1 MTRESD
7 RGVSRRQFLI
17 GTGAAGVSS
26 VALAGCTEQGGTTTT
41 QSGDSL
47 SGEFRMTGSST
58 VYPLAVEV
66 VNQFEEQHPE
76 VNIPINRTGSGGG
89 FSNHFCVGNSV
100 INNASRPITDSEQE
114 QCGQNDVTPH
124 EIKVA
129 SDAVTVIV
137 NTDNDWVECMT
148 VDQLAQIWREDG
160 AQTWSDVDSSW
171 PDEPINR
178 FGAATTSGTFDY
190 FKETIVGED
199 ANHTSEYSATE
210 RDNEILAGVQRD
222 QYAIGYF
229 GFAYYADNQ
238 DAVKAVSI
246 DNGDGCVEPSLEN
259 ARTGEYQPLSR
270 PLFTYVAES
279 ALEREEVAEFCRFF
293 VEQST
298 NQQLVADTVGYVPNT
313 EEEQE
318 SALEGLNDA
327 IESVQ

>member
-1 MTRESD
+1 M
-7 RGVSRRQFLI
+7 SRRQFLI
-17 GTGAAGVSS
+17 GAGTASAGS
-26 VALAGCTEQGGTTTT
+26 IALAGCTEQGGTTTD
-41 QSGDSL
+41 GEDSL

-66 VNQFEEQHPE
+66 VNQFENDHPE
-76 VNIPINRTGSGGG
+76 VSVPLNRTGSGGG

-100 INNASRPITDSEQE
+100 INNASRPITNGESEQ
-114 QCGQNDVTPH
+114 CSQNDVTPH

-137 NTDNDWVECMT
+137 NSDNDWVECLT

-160 AQTWSDVDSSW
+160 AQTWRDVDSSW
-171 PDEPINR
+171 PNEPINR
-178 FGAATTSGTFDY
+178 FGAARTSGTFDY
-190 FKETIVGED
+190 FKEVIVGED
-199 ANHTSEYSATE
+199 TNHTSDYSATE

-238 DAVKAVSI
+238 DVVKAVSI
-246 DNGDGCVEPSLEN
+246 DNGDGCIEPSLEN

-293 VEQST
+293 VEEST
-298 NQQLVADTVGYVPNT
+298 NQELVADTVGYVPNT
-313 EEEQE
+313 EEERETQLDE
-318 SALEGLNDA
+318 LNAA

>member
-1 MTRESD
+1 M
-7 RGVSRRQFLI
+7 SRRQFLL
-17 GTGAAGVSS
+17 GAGMASAGSI
-26 VALAGCTEQGGTTTT
+26 ALAGCTEQGGTPTDGE
-41 QSGDSL
+41 SSL

-66 VNQFEEQHPE
+66 VNQFENEHSN

-100 INNASRPITDSEQE
+100 INNASRPITEGEQQ
-114 QCGQNDVTPH
+114 QCGENDVTPH

-137 NTDNDWVECMT
+137 NGDNDWVDCMT
-148 VDQLAQIWREDG
+148 VDQLGQIWREGG
-160 AQTWSDVDSSW
+160 AQNWSDVDPSW

-199 ANHTSEYSATE
+199 TNHTSEYSATE

-238 DAVKAVSI
+238 DVVKAVSI

-259 ARTGEYQPLSR
+259 ARSGEYQPLSR
-270 PLFTYVAES
+270 PLFTYVAEG

-298 NQQLVADTVGYVPNT
+298 NQDLVADTVGYVPNT
-313 EEEQE
+313 EDERERELQE
-318 SALEGLNDA
+318 LNDT

>member
-1 MTRESD
+1 
-7 RGVSRRQFLI
+7 
-17 GTGAAGVSS
+17 
-26 VALAGCTEQGGTTTT
+26 
-41 QSGDSL
+41 
-47 SGEFRMTGSST
+47 MTGSST

-66 VNQFEEQHPE
+66 VNQFENDHPE
-76 VNIPINRTGSGGG
+76 VSVPLNRTGSGGG

-100 INNASRPITDSEQE
+100 INNASRPITNGESEQ
-114 QCGQNDVTPH
+114 CSQNDVTPH

-137 NTDNDWVECMT
+137 NSDNDWVECLT

-160 AQTWSDVDSSW
+160 AQTWRDVDSSW
-171 PDEPINR
+171 PNEPINR
-178 FGAATTSGTFDY
+178 FGAARTSGTFDY
-190 FKETIVGED
+190 FKEVIVGED
-199 ANHTSEYSATE
+199 TNHTSDYSATE

-238 DAVKAVSI
+238 DVVKAVSI
-246 DNGDGCVEPSLEN
+246 DNGDGCIEPSLEN

-293 VEQST
+293 VEEST
-298 NQQLVADTVGYVPNT
+298 NQELVADTVGYVPNT
-313 EEEQE
+313 EEERETQLDE
-318 SALEGLNDA
+318 LNAA

>member
-1 MTRESD
+1 MSRKSD
-7 RGVSRRQFLI
+7 RAVSRRQFLI
-17 GTGAAGVSS
+17 GAGTASAGS
-26 VALAGCTEQGGTTTT
+26 IALAGCTEQGGTTTD
-41 QSGDSL
+41 GEDSL

-66 VNQFEEQHPE
+66 VNQFENDHPE
-76 VNIPINRTGSGGG
+76 VSVPLNRTGSGGG

-100 INNASRPITDSEQE
+100 INNASRPITNGESEQ
-114 QCGQNDVTPH
+114 CSQNDVTPH

-137 NTDNDWVECMT
+137 NSDNDWVECLT

-160 AQTWSDVDSSW
+160 AQTWRDVDSSW
-171 PDEPINR
+171 PNEPINR
-178 FGAATTSGTFDY
+178 FGAARTSGTFDY
-190 FKETIVGED
+190 FKEVIVGED
-199 ANHTSEYSATE
+199 TNHTSDYSATE

-238 DAVKAVSI
+238 DVVKAVSI
-246 DNGDGCVEPSLEN
+246 DNGDGCIEPSLEN

-293 VEQST
+293 VEEST
-298 NQQLVADTVGYVPNT
+298 NQELVADTVGYVPNT
-313 EEEQE
+313 EEERETQLDE
-318 SALEGLNDA
+318 LNAA